1 MAMIKKS
8 ITVTDKH
15 NAFIQSQIASGDFTS
30 DSEVI
35 RDALRLKQAQL
46 EEIQVLREALESARA
61 SGFTDM
67 SADQILT
74 EIKDELRNEKKS
86 EQKL

>member
-15 NAFIQSQIASGDFTS
+15 ADFIQSQIASGDFAS

-35 RDALRLKQAQL
+35 RDALRLKQEQMK
-46 EEIQVLREALESARA
+46 EIEFLRETARKAHA
-61 SGFTDM
+61 SGI
-67 SADQILT
+67 SQKNKSELLSS
-74 EIKDELRNEKKS
+74 IKDRMRAEGAL
-86 EQKL
+86 

>member
-15 NAFIQSQIASGDFTS
+15 AEFIQAQVASGDFTS

-35 RDALRLKQAQL
+35 RDALRLKQEQA
-46 EEIQVLREALESARA
+46 EEIEFLRECVRSARA
-61 SGFTDM
+61 SGISTKNKDE
-67 SADQILT
+67 ILA
-74 EIKDELRNEKKS
+74 EIKDKLRS
-86 EQKL
+86 EGVL

>member
-15 NAFIQSQIASGDFTS
+15 AEFIQSQIASGDFAS

-35 RDALRLKQAQL
+35 RDALRLKQEQAKD
-46 EEIQVLREALESARA
+46 IAFLRETAKSARA
-61 SGFTDM
+61 SGISQKSKDE
-67 SADQILT
+67 ILQ
-74 EIKDELRNEKKS
+74 EIKAKLRS
-86 EQKL
+86 EGAL

>member
-15 NAFIQSQIASGDFTS
+15 ADFIQSQIASGDFAS

-35 RDALRLKQAQL
+35 RDALRLKQEQMK
-46 EEIQVLREALESARA
+46 EIEFLRETVRKARA
-61 SGFTDM
+61 SGI
-67 SADQILT
+67 SQKNKSELLSS
-74 EIKDELRNEKKS
+74 IKDKMRAEGAL
-86 EQKL
+86 